1 MPVCPFAVAVL
12 QVAVRLISPPI
23 PSVGEW
29 RWKESIN
36 LLEGS
41 SLEILSQNLLDLQ
54 KFVYLCP
61 IKQEK
66 RHV

>member
-1 MPVCPFAVAVL
+1 MPVYPFAVAVL
-12 QVAVRLISPPI
+12 QVVGRLISPPI

-54 KFVYLCP
+54 KFVYLCL